1 MWVTYAF
8 PPHYHHDH
16 SSFRYSSL
24 PCLQPPTSFQLFGLI
39 SLLGLFWN
47 PLAIQ
52 KKFSCILLF
61 PNSTVQLPISVREEQ
76 GRKAP
81 KGTHLC
87 RAGLRQTHNMQPVAK
102 PKRTAGLLYI
112 YDQSMCLMTD
122 QHHKSKLHILRL
134 QKSVLASLSF
144 LATFRLSF
152 IFTAFCYVL

>member
-1 MWVTYAF
+1 MPFHLTTIMIN
-8 PPHYHHDH
+8 
-16 SSFRYSSL
+16 SSFRYNSL
-24 PCLQPPTSFQLFGLI
+24 PCLQQSTSFQLFGPI

-47 PLAIQ
+47 PLAIR

-61 PNSTVQLPISVREEQ
+61 PNSTVQLPISVQEEQ
-76 GRKAP
+76 GWKAP
-81 KGTHLC
+81 KGAHLC
-87 RAGLRQTHNMQPVAK
+87 RAGLRQTHNVQPVEK

-112 YDQSMCLMTD
+112 YDQSMCLRTD
-122 QHHKSKLHILRL
+122 QHHKSKLHIFQL